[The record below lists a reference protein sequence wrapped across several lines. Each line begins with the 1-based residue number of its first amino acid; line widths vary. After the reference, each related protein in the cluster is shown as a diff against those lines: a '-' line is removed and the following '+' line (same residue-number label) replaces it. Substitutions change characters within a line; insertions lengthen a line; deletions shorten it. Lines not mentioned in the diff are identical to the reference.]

1 MDDRHTLTSPSVVA
15 EKPMAR
21 ENPKLVGGFRVGPTG
36 LEPVASCVSSS
47 VGHVRPRS
55 GLHRG
60 VQKKR
65 LLPGVSPATLTDF
78 GVYLGRSQISFL
90 LPELLPAV
98 PIFDRGRDS
107 RRVWVPVMSVNH
119 RRVLV
124 AQQVSKL
131 LR

>member
-1 MDDRHTLTSPSVVA
+1 MFA
-15 EKPMAR
+15 
-21 ENPKLVGGFRVGPTG
+21 
-36 LEPVASCVSSS
+36 
-47 VGHVRPRS
+47 HVS
-55 GLHRG
+55 GLRRG
-60 VQKKR
+60 VQKKSP
-65 LLPGVSPATLTDF
+65 LPGVSPATLTDF
-78 GVYLGRSQISFL
+78 GVYLGTKSDIFSQPCL